1 METAKLYAAGAFA
14 AGLVIT
20 LFLAAYLTPRDW
32 WRRPNARALLIMVV
46 GAWGFGSLI
55 LAATHHNDASAATV
69 LNAEN
74 ASDAAQGK
82 EDALASAR
90 ALSAAAAAREAN
102 AKAAGPIA
110 GQPFQVHRDLNL
122 RAAAGVHATRL
133 VTVPAG
139 ATVTPTGLRNGDWWQ
154 IKASVAGRESTGW
167 VSSLWLRRSGE

>member
-69 LNAEN
+69 RSDDDTANAAEN
-74 ASDAAQGK
+74 
-82 EDALASAR
+82 ALASAR
-90 ALSAAAAAREAN
+90 ALSAAAAAREAS

-122 RAAAGVHATRL
+122 RAAAGVHAKRL

-139 ATVTPTGLRNGDWWQ
+139 ATVTPTGVRNGDWWQ
-154 IKASVAGRESTGW
+154 IRASVAGRESIGW

>member
-1 METAKLYAAGAFA
+1 METAKLYAAVAFA

-55 LAATHHNDASAATV
+55 LAAVHHNEASAAV
-69 LNAEN
+69 VRNDDNA
-74 ASDAAQGK
+74 AKAAQ
-82 EDALASAR
+82 DALASAR
-90 ALSAAAAAREAN
+90 ALSAAAAAREAG

-133 VTVPAG
+133 VVVPAG
-139 ATVTPTGLRNGDWWQ
+139 ATVTPTGVRNGDWWQ
-154 IKASVAGRESTGW
+154 IKASVGGHESTGW